1 MVLHAVLDEDSIS
14 ALHIFTTPT
23 EEARP
28 KDTVSFTVNP
38 KHRYMFAFL
47 SESGTVTIW
56 SVQSDKRLSE
66 CAPAK
71 EFKVHDRRDGH
82 SAKPITSKGKFLT
95 LDLNDL
101 EQSGRDDRLSE
112 PCVS

>member
-1 MVLHAVLDEDSIS
+1 MLHAVLDEDSIS

-38 KHRYMFAFL
+38 KRRYMFAFL

-56 SVQSDKRLSE
+56 SIQSDKQLSK
-66 CAPAK
+66 CASAQQF
-71 EFKVHDRRDGH
+71 EVHDRRDGH
-82 SAKPITSKGKFLT
+82 SAEPFISKGKFLT
-95 LDLNDL
+95 RNLNDL
-101 EQSGRDDRLSE
+101 KPSGRDDRSSE
-112 PCVS
+112 PSVS